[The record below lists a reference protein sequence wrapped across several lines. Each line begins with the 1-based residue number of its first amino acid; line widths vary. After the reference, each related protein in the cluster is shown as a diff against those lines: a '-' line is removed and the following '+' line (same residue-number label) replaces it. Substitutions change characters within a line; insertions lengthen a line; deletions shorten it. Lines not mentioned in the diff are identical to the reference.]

1 MSQALATASS
11 AHQSN
16 GLSDHASYPSP
27 ARSNTL
33 LQTFPADADA
43 SRSRMSA
50 MAWVRAL
57 ALTPSSAA
65 RACKRAKNLR
75 RSLSDGASGTWPST
89 ATWPKS
95 AALTLRLLP
104 TTSIITS
111 MLHLIKES
119 EAWSALFRAV
129 LRPRL
134 GIDPAG
140 SSVYLSAS
148 HEADS
153 RVPRLCDQV

>member
-75 RSLSDGASGTWPST
+75 RSLSEGARGTEPST
-89 ATWPKS
+89 ATPLKS
-95 AALTLRLLP
+95 TAGD
-104 TTSIITS
+104 
-111 MLHLIKES
+111 
-119 EAWSALFRAV
+119 F
-129 LRPRL
+129 RPRL
-134 GIDPAG
+134 RLSHPHVASKLEDDYVERLFRLLLGFH
-140 SSVYLSAS
+140 SSNASSAIS
-148 HEADS
+148 FNSS
-153 RVPRLCDQV
+153 R